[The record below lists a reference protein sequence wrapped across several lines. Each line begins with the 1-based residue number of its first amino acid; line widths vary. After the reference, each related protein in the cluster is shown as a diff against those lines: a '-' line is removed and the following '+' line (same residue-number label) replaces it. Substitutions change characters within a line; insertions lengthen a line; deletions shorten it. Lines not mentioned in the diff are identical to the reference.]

1 MSDEIRKDRL
11 EEFFRTHLEH
21 FEEDPGE
28 ALFADIAANIPPK
41 PSIWE
46 KIRTWL
52 LPSLLVALLLA
63 LLFSG
68 LQYFNVKHLSSQVD
82 EQTQEI
88 EGLKKQLESIEETT
102 NSSIITNE
110 IEQQSTATQNNKA
123 ISSGDEI
130 QAIQPNQKA
139 TKTKTNFATQKA
151 GNQPPKVVLNFT
163 ENQTSN
169 NLQIVA
175 DEADSATTT
184 NFDEE
189 KTVEEISNNPSSSE
203 QSQEGQELSSAA
215 FLGPLNPI
223 QSLKLALLDS
233 KLEEEEVRAFDAA
246 VENYPHFYYML
257 YFEPMLLKGI
267 GSPGFQA
274 LDSTTTTGFAVNY
287 GLLGG
292 LQFSKH
298 WSVQTGLGFRNISA
312 GLNNLEQDFSYTLR
326 NSVTDDNGFV
336 TSEFIVNELG
346 PKDITLK
353 LTNQIQNDGK
363 DVEGGTPFRVSLNVP
378 YALRYYH
385 VPLWIR
391 YHYNKKK
398 LHLTAKL
405 GVVYHALMGDRYGKI
420 NVQISGDHPSIGR
433 LKYNDIN
440 INIPS
445 TQNNFLEIGAG
456 LGVQYELSSKLFI
469 GVDPTYYRSLNPVF
483 DEKIWGLGLHAN
495 ISYRFN

>member
-41 PSIWE
+41 PSTWE
-46 KIRTWL
+46 KIRAWL

-102 NSSIITNE
+102 NSSITTNE
-110 IEQQSTATQNNKA
+110 VEEESITTQNNKA
-123 ISSGDEI
+123 ISAGNINSS
-130 QAIQPNQKA
+130 AILNQKA
-139 TKTKTNFATQKA
+139 TKTKTNFTTQKA
-151 GNQPPKVVLNFT
+151 GNQPPKKVLNFI

-175 DEADSATTT
+175 DENDPATTT

-189 KTVEEISNNPSSSE
+189 NTVEEISNNPSSSE
-203 QSQEGQELSSAA
+203 QNQEGQELNSDA
-215 FLGPLNPI
+215 FLGPLNLI
-223 QSLKLALLDS
+223 QSLKMALLDS
-233 KLEEEEVRAFDAA
+233 KLEEEKVKAFDAA

-257 YFEPMLLKGI
+257 YFEPMLLKGVE
-267 GSPGFQA
+267 SSGFQA
-274 LDSTTTTGFAVNY
+274 LDSTTTTGYAVNY

-292 LQFSKH
+292 LQFSEH

-312 GLNNLEQDFSYTLR
+312 GLNDFQQSFNYTLR

-336 TSEFIVNELG
+336 TSEFIVNESG

-363 DVEGGTPFRVSLNVP
+363 DVEGGTPFQVSLNVP

-385 VPLWIR
+385 VPLWVR

-398 LHLTAKL
+398 LHLTAKV

-420 NVQISGDHPSIGR
+420 DVRISGDHPSINR

-483 DEKIWGLGLHAN
+483 EKKTWGLGLHTN